1 MTGRSSL
8 RVHIPFLFV
17 ALILLLLTGCNR
29 QNPDSTLPD
38 VVEYNAHIRPILSD
52 KCFTCHGPDEA
63 KREADLRLD
72 VRDDALA
79 ELSESPGLYAIRPG
93 KAAKS
98 EVFHRIMQS
107 DPDEVMPPVESTLSL
122 SEREKELIRQ
132 WIDQGA
138 KYEPLWSFVP
148 VKDVAPP
155 RTRGRPAINNEIDHF
170 VDKRLRE
177 EGMQMVGSA
186 SKETLIRRAAFDL
199 TGLPPTL
206 DEIDAFLEDTSPK
219 AFERVIDYYLKSNA
233 YGERMA
239 AQWMDIARYADSDG
253 YLDDKHREVS
263 PWRDWV
269 IRAFNSNMP
278 YNEFVSWQI
287 AGDLYP
293 EPTQDHVLATAFNRL
308 HKKNSEAG
316 IVFEEFRS
324 EYVADRTN
332 TFGQAFLGMTMECA
346 RCHDH
351 KYDPISQKDYYQL
364 YAFFNST
371 NDIGHA
377 VYGPDQTPG
386 PALLLATK
394 EEEQEVD
401 RLKAEIQQ
409 IEDKLAQRQIA
420 AKRDYEVWTAS
431 PLQTLELHEA
441 IETARVAEYP
451 FDSFGDLAGN
461 QNVSLQK
468 DNRGPSARI
477 NDLIITSGRSGKA
490 IELSDYNSAI
500 LGKDVGWYDRTDPFT
515 IDFYVYPDTLYED
528 AMLFTHSEEWRL
540 GLRGYNMHLEDNQV
554 VFRMAH
560 SYPQNAIEVRGVTS
574 LPEREW
580 TRITVTYDG
589 SSKARGVAFYLNGQH
604 EPTTIDLDNLYKG
617 ILFTPDIHTYG
628 FKGIQL
634 GHRDKFTPFKK
645 GRVDEFSVFNR
656 ALVPLEVKYLEDPE
670 SFNGGSVA
678 AEEVLLFEYYLAHH
692 DEGYESLQGAFKQ
705 ASDSLNVLLN
715 SIEEIMVM
723 GDLAEPRQTHVL
735 DRGMYDSPGE
745 EVVPGTPVSILAFPD
760 DLPRNRKGLADWL
773 FHPENPLAARVAVNR
788 IWKMHFG
795 NALVST
801 VDDFGNQGAI
811 PTHPKL
817 LDWLSNA
824 FIESDWDVK
833 ALQKLI
839 MMSATYQQD
848 SAITPELLEKDPDN
862 RLLARGGSFRL
873 PAEMIRDNALAIS
886 GMLVDEIGGPSVYPY
901 QPEGLWDELSTK
913 GWRYPYL
920 QEPGEGLYRRSLYT
934 IWKRTSPPP
943 SMLIFDAPDRSTCTV
958 DRQESSTPLQALVL
972 LNDPQYVEAA
982 RKLAER
988 TLLEA
993 PGSKDTVLVSLFR
1006 RITGR
1011 YPMDQ
1016 ERELLEEFYN
1026 KEQRTFSSQP
1036 EDARTFLTNGS
1047 SQPDDTIASIELAAL
1062 SVVAN
1067 ALMNTDEGYTRR

>member
-1 MTGRSSL
+1 MTGRS
-8 RVHIPFLFV
+8 PFNFHFLLVAVPLLF
-17 ALILLLLTGCNR
+17 IIGCNR
-29 QNPDSTLPD
+29 QSPDSSLPD

-72 VRDDALA
+72 VRDDAIA
-79 ELSESPGLYAIRPG
+79 ELPESPGLYAIRPG
-93 KAAKS
+93 KADKS
-98 EVFHRIMQS
+98 EAIHRIMHS

-122 SEREKELIRQ
+122 SETEKELIHR
-132 WIDQGA
+132 WIEQGA
-138 KYEPLWSFVP
+138 SYEPLWSFVP

-155 RTRGRPAINNEIDHF
+155 RKRGSRTVNNE
-170 VDKRLRE
+170 VDRFINKRLRE
-177 EGMQMVGSA
+177 EGLQMATPA

-206 DEIDAFLEDTSPK
+206 EEIDAFLEDTSPN
-219 AFERVIDYYLKSNA
+219 AFEQVIDYYLESPA

-269 IRAFNSNMP
+269 IRALNSNMP

-293 EPTQDHVLATAFNRL
+293 DPTQDQILATAFNRL

-332 TFGQAFLGMTMECA
+332 TFGKAFLGMTMECA

-394 EEEQEVD
+394 AEEQEID

-409 IEDKLAQRQIA
+409 IEDKRA
-420 AKRDYEVWTAS
+420 ARRTEAMSSYEAWATES
-431 PLQTLELHEA
+431 LQAKELEEGIEA
-441 IETARVAEYP
+441 ARVAHYP
-451 FDSFGDLAGN
+451 FDIFGDLVGS
-461 QNVSLQK
+461 QKVSLQK

-477 NDLIITSGRSGKA
+477 NDLIITSGISGKA

-540 GLRGYNMHLEDNQV
+540 GLRGYNVHLEDNTV

-560 SYPQNAIEVRGVTS
+560 SYPQNAIEVRGTTT
-574 LPEREW
+574 LAAREW
-580 TRITVTYDG
+580 TRITLTYNG
-589 SSKARGVAFYLNGQH
+589 SSTARGVALYLNGQP
-604 EPTTIDLDNLYKG
+604 ESTSIEIDNLYKG

-628 FKGIQL
+628 FKGIQF

-645 GRVDEFSVFNR
+645 GRIDEFSVFDR
-656 ALVPLEVKYLEDPE
+656 ALVPLEVQYLEDPA
-670 SFNGGSVA
+670 SFNSDAWMVQEA
-678 AEEVLLFEYYLAHH
+678 ALFEYYLAHY
-692 DEGYESLQGAFKQ
+692 DEPYQAIQKAFKE
-705 ASDSLNVLLN
+705 ASDSLNALLN

-723 GDLAEPRQTHVL
+723 GDLAEPRPTHVL
-735 DRGMYDSPGE
+735 ERGMYNEPGE
-745 EVVPGTPVSILAFPD
+745 EVEPGTPASILAFPE

-773 FHPENPLAARVAVNR
+773 FHPDNPLAARVAVNR

-801 VDDFGNQGAI
+801 VDDFGNQGAM

-817 LDWLSNA
+817 LDWLANA
-824 FIESDWDVK
+824 FIESGWDVK
-833 ALQKLI
+833 ALHKLI
-839 MMSATYQQD
+839 MLSATYQQD
-848 SAITPELLEKDPDN
+848 SAISPELLEEDPDN
-862 RLLARGGSFRL
+862 QLLARGGSFRL

-920 QEPGEGLYRRSLYT
+920 QEPGDGLYRRSLYT

-958 DRQESSTPLQALVL
+958 DRQNSSTPLQALVL

-993 PGSKDTVLVSLFR
+993 PASEDTVLVSLFR

-1011 YPMDQ
+1011 YPLDQ
-1016 ERELLEEFYN
+1016 ELVLLEEFYD
-1026 KEQRTFSSQP
+1026 KEQQTFSSQP
-1036 EDARTFLTNGS
+1036 DAASAFLTNGS
-1047 SQPDDTIASIELAAL
+1047 SQPDETITSIELAAL